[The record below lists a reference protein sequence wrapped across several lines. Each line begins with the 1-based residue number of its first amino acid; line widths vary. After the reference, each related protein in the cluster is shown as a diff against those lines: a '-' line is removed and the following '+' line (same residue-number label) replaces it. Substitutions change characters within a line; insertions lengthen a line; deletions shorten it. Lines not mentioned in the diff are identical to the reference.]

1 MRVVLYFM
9 FHKLINAEHD
19 LCMESQVAIRLEV
32 THLFCLFFYLFFS
45 FFHLCVF
52 VYLQNTTIGCFPYS
66 ILTYVVE
73 IPVLTTLLT
82 AELENIDLFHL

>member
-1 MRVVLYFM
+1 MYGVPSGYQTGNDSFVLFV
-9 FHKLINAEHD
+9 F
-19 LCMESQVAIRLEV
+19 
-32 THLFCLFFYLFFS
+32 LFIFLS

-66 ILTYVVE
+66 ILTYVLE